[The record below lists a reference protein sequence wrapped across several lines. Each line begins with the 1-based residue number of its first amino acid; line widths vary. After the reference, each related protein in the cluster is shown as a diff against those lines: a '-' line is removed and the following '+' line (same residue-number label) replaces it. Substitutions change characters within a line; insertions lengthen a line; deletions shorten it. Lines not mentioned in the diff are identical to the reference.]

1 MRRARVSI
9 GHDARSGRTT
19 PRAPRTRAVVA
30 ATAVLVVLGAPL
42 AGARTGDNLR
52 EGVRNGTTSS
62 ETEIIANIRTSTGA
76 KGGFAMRMSNLS
88 STGGGFVNGCRASA
102 AATSKPC
109 YRASNLSDGRAFEF
123 NTNNGLVA
131 GTITAGAGGDTK
143 KPFTT
148 NATGVATGLN
158 ADRVDSLDAAQI
170 IATARTKTGLAA
182 ETADNADKLD
192 GLDSTAFAQ
201 GGLTTRITGGF
212 ALTGANTVV
221 RSLSLPPG
229 AYMVWGKVFL
239 DNDAAT
245 ASGELPCRLVSGA
258 TEIDRSLFNLD
269 VNGNVDDDEV
279 ISLLGATTVA
289 ATTTL
294 ALQCSEAGGGD
305 IEIYDGVLSAL
316 KVGGVS

>member
-1 MRRARVSI
+1 MHRSQLPGRRRRTASR
-9 GHDARSGRTT
+9 HHSGR
-19 PRAPRTRAVVA
+19 A
-30 ATAVLVVLGAPL
+30 AIAAAGLVVLCGAPY
-42 AGARTGDNLR
+42 AGARTGDGLR
-52 EGVRNGTTSS
+52 EGVRNGTTNS
-62 ETEIIANIRTSTGA
+62 ETEIIANIRTTTAA

-88 STGGGFVNGCRASA
+88 ATGGGFVNGCRASA

-123 NTNNGLVA
+123 NSNNGLIV

-158 ADRVDSLDAAQI
+158 ADRVDNLDAAAI
-170 IATARTKTGLAA
+170 IAAARAKTGLAA
-182 ETADNADKLD
+182 ATADTAADADKLD

-239 DNDAAT
+239 DNDAAAAT
-245 ASGELPCRLVSGA
+245 GELPCRLMSGA
-258 TEIDRSLFNLD
+258 TQIDRSLFNLD
-269 VNGNVDDDEV
+269 VDGAIDDDEV
-279 ISLLGATTVA
+279 ISLLAATTVA

-294 ALQCSEAGGGD
+294 ELQCSEAGGGN
-305 IEIYDGVLSAL
+305 IEVFDAVLSAI